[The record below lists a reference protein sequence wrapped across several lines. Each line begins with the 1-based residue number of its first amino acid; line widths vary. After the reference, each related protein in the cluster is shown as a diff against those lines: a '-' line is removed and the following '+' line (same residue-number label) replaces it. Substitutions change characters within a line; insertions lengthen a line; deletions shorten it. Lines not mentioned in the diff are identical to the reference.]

1 MDYGYPT
8 NEAADVMTHTRAKLM
23 RLALWFVSSFGGFLY
38 PYTAFVEFI
47 PAPYLPLNVS
57 VEHR

>member
-1 MDYGYPT
+1 
-8 NEAADVMTHTRAKLM
+8 MTHTRAKLM